1 MSRIF
6 WWIQLAVSFHVAESW
21 YCWNKDTFIA
31 FIAVIGPY
39 LYVITVYIM
48 SKTYQV
54 YIKIQ
59 YASSTAQGGGR
70 SFKWFTARRST
81 ATTVRKPW
89 SPLEIWASIPIWLKR
104 MRMVRGG
111 YMEKNEVGDFEWYTM
126 AVAKPCKIPNGL
138 AMQMI
143 TMLRTHNVHDLAPLL
158 EAGILERKD
167 ETPAAP
173 YHVEQEKLSAI
184 WSRYCVVWLH
194 RNGRGPMNCT
204 CWFNR

>member
-1 MSRIF
+1 
-6 WWIQLAVSFHVAESW
+6 
-21 YCWNKDTFIA
+21 
-31 FIAVIGPY
+31 
-39 LYVITVYIM
+39 
-48 SKTYQV
+48 
-54 YIKIQ
+54 
-59 YASSTAQGGGR
+59 
-70 SFKWFTARRST
+70 
-81 ATTVRKPW
+81 
-89 SPLEIWASIPIWLKR
+89 LEIWASIPIWLKR

>member
-6 WWIQLAVSFHVAESW
+6 WWLQLAVSFHVAESW
-21 YCWNKDTFIA
+21 YCWNKDT

-59 YASSTAQGGGR
+59 YTSSTAQG
-70 SFKWFTARRST
+70 RRST

-111 YMEKNEVGDFEWYTM
+111 YMAKNEMGDFEWYTM
-126 AVAKPCKIPNGL
+126 AVAKPCKINGL

-184 WSRYCVVWLH
+184 WSRFCVVWLH
-194 RNGRGPMNCT
+194 RNGRGPMDCT
-204 CWFNR
+204 WWFNR